1 MTLEERPRLDDVQQ
15 GLEPAL
21 AAHTAAGRVA
31 DAPPRAAHG
40 ISPGRQALRRLVR
53 NRFAVLGALLLVL
66 VFIACFVVPTVL
78 GLDPTSV
85 NPADHHRPPS
95 REHWFG
101 TDNVGR
107 DYLARVLIG
116 GQTSL
121 LVGLAATLASVT
133 VGVFVGAV
141 AGYFGGRLDEVMM
154 RLVDFLYGI
163 PYMFLVILIMLMFS
177 ETARGEALPVFIALG
192 LVQWLTMARVVRGQ
206 VLTLRRREFVLAAR
220 LLGASD
226 LRIIALHIL
235 PNIAGIILV
244 YATLTVPAVIILE
257 SFLSFLGLG
266 VKLSW
271 GQLVA
276 EAVGVVN
283 PIQSFW
289 WLLLWPSALLA
300 LTLFSLNYLGDGLRD
315 ALDPKTRATDNR

>member
-1 MTLEERPRLDDVQQ
+1 MTVPVTASEGASQPAEQ
-15 GLEPAL
+15 G
-21 AAHTAAGRVA
+21 
-31 DAPPRAAHG
+31 PPLPPG
-40 ISPGRQALRRLVR
+40 LSPGQQALRRLRR
-53 NRFAVLGALLLVL
+53 NRFAIFGSCLLLL
-66 VFIACFVVPTVL
+66 IFAACFLVPLVL

-85 NPADHHRPPS
+85 LPAQRHQPPS
-95 REHWFG
+95 LQHPFG

-133 VGVFVGAV
+133 VGVLVGAV
-141 AGYFGGRLDEVMM
+141 AGYFGGRVDEVLM

-177 ETARGEALPVFIALG
+177 ETARGEALPVFLALG

-206 VLTLRRREFVLAAR
+206 VASLRRREFVLAAR

-226 LRIIALHIL
+226 ARVILSHIL
-235 PNIAGIILV
+235 PNVAGVILV

-276 EAVGVVN
+276 EAVSVVN
-283 PIQSFW
+283 PIRSFW
-289 WLLLWPSALLA
+289 WLLWWPGVLLA
-300 LTLFSLNYLGDGLRD
+300 LTLLSLNYLGDGLRD
-315 ALDPKTRATDNR
+315 ALDPKTRATGGK

>member
-1 MTLEERPRLDDVQQ
+1 VTLGRQAAASAAAVELGAAQPAQR
-15 GLEPAL
+15 GL
-21 AAHTAAGRVA
+21 
-31 DAPPRAAHG
+31 
-40 ISPGRQALRRLVR
+40 SPGRQALRRLRR
-53 NRFAVLGALLLVL
+53 NRFAVIGAVLLLL
-66 VFIACFVVPTVL
+66 IFAACFVLPPLL
-78 GLDPTSV
+78 GLDAVST
-85 NPADHHRPPS
+85 NPKNHHEPPS
-95 REHWFG
+95 FVHLFG

-107 DYLARVLIG
+107 DYFARVLIG

-133 VGVFVGAV
+133 VGVLVGAL
-141 AGYFGGRLDEVMM
+141 AGYFGGKLDEVLM

-177 ETARGEALPVFIALG
+177 ETARGQALPVFIALG

-206 VLTLRRREFVLAAR
+206 VLSLRRREFVLAAR
-220 LLGASD
+220 LLGAGD
-226 LRIIALHIL
+226 TRIIVRHIL
-235 PNIAGIILV
+235 PNVAGVILV
-244 YATLTVPAVIILE
+244 YATLTVPSVIILE

-283 PIQSFW
+283 PIRSFW
-289 WLLLWPSALLA
+289 WLLFWPSSLLA

-315 ALDPKTRATDNR
+315 AFDPKTRATDK

>member
-1 MTLEERPRLDDVQQ
+1 M
-15 GLEPAL
+15 
-21 AAHTAAGRVA
+21 TAAGTGS
-31 DAPPRAAHG
+31 PPVPAG
-40 ISPGRQALRRLVR
+40 LSPGRQALRRLRR
-53 NRFAVLGALLLVL
+53 NRFAILGSVLLLL
-66 VFIACFVVPTVL
+66 IFAACFLVPFAL
-78 GLDPTSV
+78 GLDPVSV
-85 NPADHHRPPS
+85 YPAQRHQPPS
-95 REHWFG
+95 LLHPFG

-107 DYLARVLIG
+107 DYLARVLVG

-133 VGVFVGAV
+133 VGVLVGAL
-141 AGYFGGRLDEVMM
+141 AGYFAGRVDEVLM

-177 ETARGEALPVFIALG
+177 ETARGEALPVFLALG

-206 VLTLRRREFVLAAR
+206 VAALRRREFVLAAR
-220 LLGASD
+220 LAGASD
-226 LRIIALHIL
+226 LRVIVSHIL
-235 PNIAGIILV
+235 PNVAGVILV

-276 EAVGVVN
+276 EAVSVVN
-283 PIQSFW
+283 PIRSFW
-289 WLLLWPSALLA
+289 WLLWWPGALLA
-300 LTLFSLNYLGDGLRD
+300 LTLLSLNYLGDGLRD
-315 ALDPKTRATDNR
+315 ALDPKTRAAGSK